1 MVIEY
6 ALAGPGAGQA
16 MSVSN
21 AAVLPAFTRV
31 DAAAFFKL
39 TPHIEAQI
47 NVENLLNSGYF
58 SSAYND
64 NNIMPGAPTTV
75 RATVRMR
82 L

>member
-1 MVIEY
+1 MRGI
-6 ALAGPGAGQA
+6 
-16 MSVSN
+16 
-21 AAVLPAFTRV
+21 V

-39 TPHIEAQI
+39 TPQIEAQI
-47 NVENLLNSGYF
+47 NVENLLNSDYF